1 MFRMLYIRIQT
12 LISLHKNVLKE
23 IEKQSSGRRDESA
36 KEEGR
41 VVEETGSALTMT
53 MGENVPGK
61 DSEGGRGSHGV
72 THILFAAKMYLHLI
86 ILYTISAS
94 SSFICLASS
103 CTASI
108 WCPPRRVWWIP

>member
-1 MFRMLYIRIQT
+1 MFKMLYIIIQT

-36 KEEGR
+36 KEDGS
-41 VVEETGSALTMT
+41 VVEETGSVLMMT
-53 MGENVPGK
+53 MRENVPGK

-72 THILFAAKMYLHLI
+72 TRILFAAKMYLHLI

-94 SSFICLASS
+94 SSFSYPAPS

-108 WCPPRRVWWIP
+108 WCPPR